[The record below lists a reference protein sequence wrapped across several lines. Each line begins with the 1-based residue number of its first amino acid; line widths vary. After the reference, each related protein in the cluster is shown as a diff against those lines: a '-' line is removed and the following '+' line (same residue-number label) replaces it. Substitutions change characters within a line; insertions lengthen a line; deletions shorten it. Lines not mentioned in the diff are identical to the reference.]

1 MNKQL
6 LFLTVLYRLQK
17 PPLNSLDKS
26 VWGATAHTPPTP
38 SPKSMFMWKVKENGE
53 KQKKVESEE
62 PDTVAWVKNCKKHRV
77 SPSPI
82 LLKPGCRWNHVRE
95 LVINRW
101 ACRYRKGKR
110 PCPKP
115 PGTGI
120 SDLFQKSS
128 VWNKPSTKRQ
138 ILHDTSYMRLRKQ
151 SNYRHRKQ
159 NAGCQGDWGN
169 RGVGECCLMGT
180 VSVLQ
185 NKRVLEMKGGDGRTI
200 LWMYLIPLNYH

>member
-38 SPKSMFMWKVKENGE
+38 SPKSLFMWKVKENGE
-53 KQKKVESEE
+53 KQKKKVESEE
-62 PDTVAWVKNCKKHRV
+62 PDTAAWVKICKKHRV

-82 LLKPGCRWNHVRE
+82 LLKPGCCWNLARE
-95 LVINRW
+95 LVINWW
-101 ACRYRKGKR
+101 ACRYRKR
-110 PCPKP
+110 QWPCPKP
-115 PGTGI
+115 PGTGT

-128 VWNKPSTKRQ
+128 VWNKPITKRQ

-151 SNYRHRKQ
+151 SNYWHRKQ
-159 NAGCQGDWGN
+159 NAGCRGAGET
-169 RGVGECCLMGT
+169 GVGECCLNG
-180 VSVLQ
+180 
-185 NKRVLEMKGGDGRTI
+185 
-200 LWMYLIPLNYH
+200 